1 MTTTHYVI
9 PSYQRAEIVRDK
21 SLPQLNR
28 LGVGNKETTV
38 FVASEEEERTYKGAL
53 PDDVTIV
60 VGELGIGRQR
70 KFINKYFPEGDR
82 IVSVDDDVELVQKND
97 NKVKPLELPLPE
109 LARRAFSL
117 CEETGT
123 RFWGTVTSSN
133 GFFQRHQV
141 VHGLRD
147 CTGGLFGEY
156 AQETDCHSSLDSCED
171 SEKILLHY
179 VKYGGILRL
188 DDVCGKNSY
197 YSDGGVNAY
206 YEGKENRLKDY
217 LRNLG
222 LLVDKFPDLVS
233 IKTQN
238 LDKPEKGLTKIKLKT
253 VTRLPSILN
262 Q

>member
-1 MTTTHYVI
+1 MTKTHYVI
-9 PSYQRAEIVRDK
+9 PSYQRAEIVREK

-28 LGVGNKETTV
+28 LGVASNEVTV
-38 FVASEEEERTYKGAL
+38 FVASEEEKHTYRNFL
-53 PDDVTIV
+53 SEEVTIV

-82 IVSVDDDVELVQKND
+82 IVSVDDDVELVQKSD

-109 LARRAFSL
+109 LSHRAFSL
-117 CEETGT
+117 CEKTGT

-133 GFFQRHQV
+133 GFFQKHQV
-141 VHGLRD
+141 IHGLRD

-206 YEGKENRLKDY
+206 YDGKENRLKDY
-217 LRNLG
+217 LRNLEI
-222 LLVDKFPDLVS
+222 LVDKFPDLVS

-238 LDKPEKGLTKIKLKT
+238 LAKPEKGLTKIKLKT
-253 VTRLPSILN
+253 VSRLPSILE